1 MYQINVNRYYKKA
14 LFISVSA
21 LAIVAIMVKLKS
33 NQDIIQNEI
42 KQELKP
48 VGYAAQATLVKEM
61 KFSDVFTYR
70 ATVEAGKTITL
81 TSATDGKVV
90 YSAIEKGNDVFKG
103 AILVRVDPSIR
114 SSSLQISQDT
124 YNKAQSDYAKLQELQ
139 QTGNASGLEVE
150 NARLQMQNATSQLN
164 ISKKQVG
171 QTLILAPENGT
182 LIDKKINQG
191 EYVTPGTTLGTLA
204 CLNEVLIN
212 VFIQENEV
220 ANLKK
225 GNMVTVRVDAYPDIT
240 FTGKVSAIIPV
251 ASAAKT
257 FPVEIRVVNNRPHR
271 LLAGMNVSV
280 MMGEEKCSLA
290 LVIPRE
296 ALIGTKKQVA
306 VYLVHQSRQPV
317 LTPVV
322 LGKEYDTYLSVSSGL
337 KAGDTVLTS
346 GLPNVEPGKKL
357 QSLTLRN

>member
-1 MYQINVNRYYKKA
+1 MYQESIKKHYPKMI
-14 LFISVSA
+14 LFGLSVFV
-21 LAIVAIMVKLKS
+21 LVAVIRQLKN
-33 NQDIIQNEI
+33 NQTTVQNEI
-42 KQELKP
+42 NQEQKP
-48 VGYAAQATLVKEM
+48 VGYAAQAILVKEM
-61 KFSDVFTYR
+61 KFSDAFTYR
-70 ATVEAGKTITL
+70 AAVEAGKTITL

-90 YSAIEKGNDVFKG
+90 YSVIEKGNDVSKG
-103 AILVRVDPSIR
+103 SILVRVDPSIR

-124 YNKAQSDYAKLQELQ
+124 YNKAKSDYAKLQELQ
-139 QTGNASGLEVE
+139 QAGNASGLEVE

-182 LIDKKINQG
+182 IIDKKINRG

-212 VFIQENEV
+212 VFVQENEV

-225 GNMVTVRVDAYPDIT
+225 GNMVTVRADAYPDIF

-257 FPVEIRVVNNRPHR
+257 FPVEIRVVNNKPQR

-280 MMGEEKCSLA
+280 TLGKGKCSLA

-296 ALIGTKKQVA
+296 ALTGTKKQVA

-317 LTPVV
+317 LTPIV
-322 LGKEYDTYLSVSSGL
+322 LGKEYDTYLSVSGGL

-346 GLPNVEPGKKL
+346 GLLNVEPGKKL